1 MHKLMLKL
9 KKMNKRAWLCLFF
22 AILLTL
28 SGLFFWGADQYN
40 NQGVSLEIEDL
51 STNIRRHYQNKPD
64 FWGLSTQTVLD
75 KKICPNKM
83 LQNGKLV
90 GFFDNPVLVGNGP
103 NAMVLMPGARNFD
116 IIYKDLDKKQ
126 CVAVATSKLKQD
138 IWLGV
143 VGVSIV
149 NKDKQQRFDWDNKEY
164 SLPIKTTQAKKSCG
178 NDSMVIWHLEQ

>member
-1 MHKLMLKL
+1 MLK
-9 KKMNKRAWLCLFF
+9 
-22 AILLTL
+22 
-28 SGLFFWGADQYN
+28 
-40 NQGVSLEIEDL
+40 
-51 STNIRRHYQNKPD
+51 
-64 FWGLSTQTVLD
+64 
-75 KKICPNKM
+75 
-83 LQNGKLV
+83 NGKLV

-103 NAMVLMPGARNFD
+103 YAMVLMPGARNFD

-164 SLPIKTTQAKKSCG
+164 SLPIKTEQAKKICSTG
-178 NDSMVIWHLEQ
+178 SMVIWHFEQ